1 MLHNSSAKN
10 LLEDPHHH
18 ASWHLAW
25 MDETEIGVIQIKFT
39 IHLNWLAESRKDCP
53 KEREWRRRLSPPP
66 KKKVNNN
73 NNNGCRIS
81 IRIRSGFNFGKENNR
96 IRNWATE
103 SWRKVPPRDA
113 YHLSPEE
120 SGNVTSRDPHD
131 VISLSLPPIPNPTSS
146 HPQASQ
152 RIQENPRESTRTI
165 NIAVCTHRS
174 LVAAIESERISKHLR
189 ESLLRIPENQN
200 VAVVP
205 VRLERPPLTSIQLWI
220 PKFHRWKFAP
230 LPRTCRFHSP
240 LSDTVPPVRKPTLSC
255 VVYFKNIASFNHMK
269 YELYL
274 QTVSLNLKKKLHA
287 WFKSLNSFCFE
298 TWTSR

>member
-1 MLHNSSAKN
+1 MKQKLGWFKSNSQSIWTDWRNRGRTARKR
-10 LLEDPHHH
+10 
-18 ASWHLAW
+18 
-25 MDETEIGVIQIKFT
+25 
-39 IHLNWLAESRKDCP
+39 ESDGDDYP
-53 KEREWRRRLSPPP
+53 PPP
-66 KKKVNNN
+66 KKKKNNK